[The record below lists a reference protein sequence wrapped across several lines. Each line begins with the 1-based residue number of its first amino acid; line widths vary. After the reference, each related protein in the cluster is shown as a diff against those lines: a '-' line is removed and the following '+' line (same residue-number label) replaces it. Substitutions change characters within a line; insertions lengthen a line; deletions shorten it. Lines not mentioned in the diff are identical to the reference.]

1 MTLEVFVYVGEQLMK
16 FNKKL
21 TTPEKAKQFI
31 FDLKKNDL
39 AFHFDDDIKDI
50 FKNRLS
56 DIEIEELKER
66 IDEIFEILD
75 NPFKYLT

>member
-1 MTLEVFVYVGEQLMK
+1 MK

-56 DIEIEELKER
+56 DVEIEELKER

>member
-1 MTLEVFVYVGEQLMK
+1 MK

-21 TTPEKAKQFI
+21 TSKNEAKEFI

-56 DIEIEELKER
+56 DVEIEELKER

-75 NPFKYLT
+75 NPFKYLTQK